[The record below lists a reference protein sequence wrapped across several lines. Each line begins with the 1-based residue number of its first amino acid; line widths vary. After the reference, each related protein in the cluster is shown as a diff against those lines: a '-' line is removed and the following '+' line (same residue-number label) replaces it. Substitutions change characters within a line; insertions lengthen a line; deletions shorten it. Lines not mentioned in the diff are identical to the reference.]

1 MMEQELT
8 RLVEAM
14 TRAGARARELA
25 TRGFEVQTKKDRS
38 PVTTA
43 DLEVNRILLD
53 MQQAHFPDDGWLS
66 EESPDK
72 PDRLKKARVWI
83 VDPIDGTKAY
93 VNRLPEY
100 CISVALVEQ
109 GKPVVAAIYNPSTEQ
124 LFSAIRGQGLSL
136 NGKPLALQPRQDA
149 ASLVMVSA
157 REFRSGRWAGLDGLV
172 QCRPMFSIA
181 NALALVAAGQ
191 IHATIT
197 IEPENEWDLA
207 AGVLLVEESGGAV
220 ADAQGRPFTFNQ
232 QVPLFHGIIAVAATA
247 GRELRPLLQA
257 HADRARTK
265 RTRS

>member
-1 MMEQELT
+1 
-8 RLVEAM
+8 
-14 TRAGARARELA
+14 
-25 TRGFEVQTKKDRS
+25 
-38 PVTTA
+38 
-43 DLEVNRILLD
+43 
-53 MQQAHFPDDGWLS
+53 
-66 EESPDK
+66 
-72 PDRLKKARVWI
+72 
-83 VDPIDGTKAY
+83 
-93 VNRLPEY
+93 
-100 CISVALVEQ
+100 
-109 GKPVVAAIYNPSTEQ
+109 PSTDQ

-136 NGKPLALQPRQDA
+136 NDKPLALQPTQDA
-149 ASLVMVSA
+149 ASLVMVST

-265 RTRS
+265 RMRS